1 MTILSRDEVTK
12 LTCTT
17 PGFLFGHMTILSVI
31 ALLKVTELTVGP
43 NTKDDPRPRAHVT
56 ASVKFAFRVHQLV
69 GGFDAGC
76 FEAFRDVSAA
86 AAAMDEVA
94 NADATTK

>member
-1 MTILSRDEVTK
+1 
-12 LTCTT
+12 
-17 PGFLFGHMTILSVI
+17 
-31 ALLKVTELTVGP
+31 
-43 NTKDDPRPRAHVT
+43 VT

-94 NADATTK
+94 NAEATT